1 MDGIV
6 KKYHQD
12 WLLPPQK
19 SQAGADTGG
28 QNQIHSESNEPN
40 QSQTVVSDE
49 KKDKSGKS
57 GGRGLKTTAPINR
70 AKAPEVNPSEQT

>member
-28 QNQIHSESNEPN
+28 QSQIESESNEPH
-40 QSQTVVSDE
+40 QTQAVVNDE
-49 KKDKSGKS
+49 KKDKSCKS

-70 AKAPEVNPSEQT
+70 GKAPEVNPSEQT